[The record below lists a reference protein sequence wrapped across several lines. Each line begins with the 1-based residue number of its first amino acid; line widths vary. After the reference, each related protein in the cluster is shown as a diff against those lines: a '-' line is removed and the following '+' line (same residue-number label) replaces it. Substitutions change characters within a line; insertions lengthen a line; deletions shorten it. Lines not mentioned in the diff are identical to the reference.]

1 MSGWLASLD
10 PYLCRHPHT
19 QPTPFT
25 LPQFLDG
32 KPTYRFREG
41 AIGESYAL
49 EVAERLELPPA
60 VLERARG
67 LMDEGV
73 VKVTELV
80 KELEAQRDA
89 LEGEIRAAR
98 EREEVGLEFKCGCGC
113 ERGGL
118 GWLVGWLDEWLVG

>member
-1 MSGWLASLD
+1 MRWRSDRLPLSFSYTLH
-10 PYLCRHPHT
+10 RPHT
-19 QPTPFT
+19 PPNLTHP
-25 LPQFLDG
+25 PQFLDG
-32 KPTYRFREG
+32 KPSYRFREG

-49 EVAERLELPPA
+49 EVAERLELPPT

-73 VKVTELV
+73 LKVTELV

-98 EREEVGLEFKCGCGC
+98 EREEVGLGWV
-113 ERGGL
+113 L
-118 GWLVGWLDEWLVG
+118 GDCMG